1 MNPFAL
7 VFAPGG
13 RIARLPYFLCGF
25 APMTVFA
32 IVMGVLLV
40 TLFASV
46 WPVQS
51 QHGQPAII
59 TLFFIVS
66 VAVALGGYIYAIVNL
81 MVKRLHDMGM
91 SGFHVVW
98 IMALNFVTSWFNYM
112 DSPTGAVIHGIGIL
126 ASFGIALWLLF
137 TPGEPHVN
145 DYGSIF
151 E

>member
-7 VFAPGG
+7 VFVPGG
-13 RIARLPYFLCGF
+13 RIARLPYFLCGL
-25 APMTVFA
+25 AVVTVFA
-32 IVMGVLLV
+32 IVLGVLLV
-40 TLFASV
+40 TSIAALWPNGSASS
-46 WPVQS
+46 QS
-51 QHGQPAII
+51 VVLAL
-59 TLFFIVS
+59 LFFLIA
-66 VAVALGGYIYAIVNL
+66 AVALGGYVYAIVNL